1 MTTAS
6 ATTAPTTGAAPDDRQ
21 LPVVV
26 IGAGPV
32 GLAAAAH
39 LADRGLPA
47 IVLDAGAGVGSAMT
61 QWGHIRTFTPWQ
73 YIVDATAERILARSG
88 WTRPTGRQSPT
99 GAEIVEQYLRPLAE
113 VLGDV
118 VQLGARVEA
127 VSRDGLDR
135 SRSLGRDE
143 RPFVVRVHR
152 ADGTAEDLRAR
163 AVIDAS
169 GTWGQSNPLGASGL
183 PALGEDR
190 AGEQGF
196 LVGPLPDVLG
206 RDRGRFAGRTTL
218 VVGMGHS
225 AANTLVAL
233 TQLAR
238 EVPGTRVVWAIRGT
252 SARRVFGGGTADQ
265 LPDRGRLG
273 SDLADLVAT
282 GAVEHVVGFSTREL
296 RVAADGRSVTVV
308 GDTGDGERALDG
320 VHNIVAA
327 TGFRPDLSMLSE
339 LRLDLDPGLE
349 APRAIGPLVD
359 PAFHSCGSVP
369 PHGWRELAH
378 EAEPGFFVV
387 GMKSYG
393 RAPTFLITTGNEQVR
408 SIVAHLAGDQ
418 KAADDVQLVLPE
430 TGVCSS
436 SNALSDEQVTA
447 GVEAEAACCGTSAAE
462 PADAGVAASLERLR
476 VGFATGVPNGRAG
489 DAAAVGTGVPDALAL
504 VEVSTS
510 RSGGCCG

>member
-6 ATTAPTTGAAPDDRQ
+6 ATATTAGTAGAARA

-47 IVLDAGAGVGSAMT
+47 VVLEAGDSVGSAMA

-73 YIVDATAERILARSG
+73 YIVDATAEKVLSPSG
-88 WTRPTGRQSPT
+88 WTRPAGRQSPT
-99 GAEIVEQYLRPLAE
+99 GAEIVEHYLRPLAE
-113 VLGDV
+113 ALGDV
-118 VQLGARVEA
+118 VQVGSRVEA

-135 SRSLGRDE
+135 SRSVGRDE
-143 RPFVVRVHR
+143 CPFVVRVRR
-152 ADGTAEDLRAR
+152 ADGVVEDLRAR

-183 PALGEDR
+183 PALGEEE
-190 AGEQGF
+190 AGGF

-206 RDRGRFAGRTTL
+206 ADRGRFAGRTTL

-233 TQLAR
+233 NQLAR
-238 EVPGTRVVWAIRGT
+238 EVPGTRVVWAIRGA

-296 RVAADGRSVTVV
+296 RLAADGRSVTVV
-308 GDTGDGERALDG
+308 GATGDGELALEG

-327 TGFRPDLSMLSE
+327 TGFRPNLSMLSE

-378 EAEPGFFVV
+378 ESEPGFFVV

-408 SIVAHLAGDQ
+408 SIVAHLAGDEQ
-418 KAADDVQLVLPE
+418 AADEVQLVLPE

-436 SNALSDEQVTA
+436 SNALSDEQVAA
-447 GVEAEAACCGTSAAE
+447 GDEVPAACCGAPEVEATDDVEVAE
-462 PADAGVAASLERLR
+462 SLERIRL
-476 VGFATGVPNGRAG
+476 GFATGVPGGRAG
-489 DAAAVGTGVPDALAL
+489 DAAAAGVPVALGL
-504 VEVSTS
+504 VDVSTS

>member
-1 MTTAS
+1 MS
-6 ATTAPTTGAAPDDRQ
+6 TAPVAAPTWGTAGIARS

-39 LADRGLPA
+39 LADRDLPA
-47 IVLDAGAGVGSAMT
+47 TVLEAGDSAGSAMS
-61 QWGHIRTFTPWQ
+61 QWGHVRTFTPWQ
-73 YIVDATAERILARSG
+73 YIVDATAERLLSRSG
-88 WTRPTGRQSPT
+88 WTRPAGRQSPT
-99 GAEIVEQYLRPLAE
+99 GAEIVEHYLRPLAE
-113 VLGDV
+113 ALGDA
-118 VQLGARVEA
+118 VQVGSRVEA

-135 SRSLGRDE
+135 SRTVGRDE
-143 RPFVVRVHR
+143 RPFVVRVRR
-152 ADGTAEDLRAR
+152 AGGTVEDLRAR

-183 PALGEDR
+183 PALGEEG
-190 AGEQGF
+190 AGANGF

-206 RDRGRFAGRTTL
+206 ADRGRFAGRTTL

-233 TQLAR
+233 SQLAR
-238 EVPGTRVVWAIRGT
+238 EAPGTRVVWAIRGD

-296 RVAADGRSVTVV
+296 RLAADGRSVTVV
-308 GDTGDGERALDG
+308 GAAGDGELALEG

-327 TGFRPDLSMLSE
+327 TGFRPNLSMLSE

-359 PAFHSCGSVP
+359 PAIHSCGSVP

-378 EAEPGFFVV
+378 ESEPGLFVV

-408 SIVAHLAGDQ
+408 SIVAHLAGDER
-418 KAADDVQLVLPE
+418 AADEVQLVLPE

-436 SNALSDEQVTA
+436 SNALSDEQVAA
-447 GVEAEAACCGTSAAE
+447 GDEVPAACCGAPEAEAAVEVAE
-462 PADAGVAASLERLR
+462 SLERIRL
-476 VGFATGVPNGRAG
+476 GFATGVPGGRAG
-489 DAAAVGTGVPDALAL
+489 DAAAAGVPVALGL
-504 VEVSTS
+504 VDVSTS